1 MDRSSKLRLGILT
14 SSRADYGIYLPLL
27 HELKNEPKIDFEII
41 AFGTHLSPV
50 HGYTINEII
59 NDGFEVNHKIE
70 SLMINDSEVGISTS
84 MGLTFLKFAEF
95 WDQNKER
102 FDLVFAL
109 GDRYEMFA
117 SVAASIPYNLKIAHI
132 HGGEETTGAIDNTFR
147 HSITHMSLL
156 HFTSHE
162 KYSKRIAEMLNNGK
176 HIITVGS
183 LSIDNLK
190 KIKLLD
196 KKSFKNKYD
205 IDITIPS
212 ILITMHPETVALE
225 GNIQYAEILK
235 DTCFQ
240 LADKYQL
247 IITMPNADT
256 MGNLYR
262 TKFNELSESLKS
274 RIKIIENFG
283 TVGYFSCMHHCHFLL
298 GNSSSGI
305 IEAGSLNKWVINI
318 GDRQK
323 GRIYG
328 KNILNS
334 PILKNSILEKVKY
347 IESQGVNIKVK
358 NPYDINGA
366 SQKIINYLKSYAG
379 F

>member
-27 HELKNEPKIDFEII
+27 HDLKNESKIDFEII
-41 AFGTHLSPV
+41 VFGTHLSPI
-50 HGYTINEII
+50 HGYTINQII
-59 NDGFEVNHKIE
+59 DDGFEVNHRIE
-70 SLMINDSEVGISTS
+70 SLLINDSEVGISTS

-95 WDQNKER
+95 WNLNKKN
-102 FDLVFAL
+102 FDLIFAL
-109 GDRYEMFA
+109 GDRFEMFA
-117 SVAASIPYNLKIAHI
+117 AVAASIPYNLKIAHI

-147 HSITHMSLL
+147 HSITHMSSL

-162 KYSKRIAEMLNNGK
+162 EYSKRISKMIHNNE
-176 HIITVGS
+176 HIYTIGS

-196 KKSFKNKYD
+196 KRSFQDRYD
-205 IDITIPS
+205 IDISIPS
-212 ILITMHPETVALE
+212 ILITMHPETVVSE
-225 GNIQYAEILK
+225 MNKQYAEILEE
-235 DTCFQ
+235 TLIQ
-240 LADKYQL
+240 LANKYQL

-262 TKFNELSESLKS
+262 TSFYKLSENLKNK
-274 RIKIIENFG
+274 IKIIENFG
-283 TVGYFSCMHHCHFLL
+283 TLGYFSCMKHCQFML

-318 GDRQK
+318 GNRQS
-323 GRIYG
+323 GRIFG
-328 KNILNS
+328 NNILHS
-334 PILKNSILEKVKY
+334 PISKDSILEKVKY
-347 IESQGVNIKVK
+347 IESKSIDIEVD
-358 NPYDINGA
+358 NPYDLNGA

>member
-1 MDRSSKLRLGILT
+1 MDRHSKLRLGILT

-27 HELKNEPKIDFEII
+27 HELKNESKIDFEII
-41 AFGTHLSPV
+41 AFGTHLSPI
-50 HGYTINEII
+50 HGYTIKEII

-95 WDQNKER
+95 WDLNKER

-117 SVAASIPYNLKIAHI
+117 AVAATIPYNLKIAHI

-156 HFTSHE
+156 HFTSHQ
-162 KYSKRIAEMLNNGK
+162 KYSERIAEMLNNDK

-190 KIKLLD
+190 RIKLLD
-196 KKSFKNKYD
+196 KKSFKENYD
-205 IDITIPS
+205 IDTSIPS
-212 ILITMHPETVALE
+212 ILLTMHPETVALE
-225 GNIQYAEILK
+225 RNKQYAEILK
-235 DTCFQ
+235 DTCLQ

-262 TKFNELSESLKS
+262 TKFIELKENLKS
-274 RIKIIENFG
+274 KIKIIENFG

-323 GRIYG
+323 GRIFG

-334 PILKNSILEKVKY
+334 PILKDSILEIVNY
-347 IESQGVNIKVK
+347 IESKSENIKVK